1 MFITTQRGGQEMEWT
16 EQELQELNQ
25 KLLQKAAEDADFR
38 KELNTNPM
46 ETIEKLCGRKLP
58 NGISI
63 NVIEPGSPSPEL
75 TRPDLIGQE
84 LSQEELLQE
93 FGEEDL
99 EEISGGIPA
108 LIGIAACALAID
120 ILGGTGAC
128 GAAACIHDAVCGG
141 KVCGAQGGTL

>member
-25 KLLQKAAEDADFR
+25 KLLQKAADDADFR

-46 ETIEKLCGRKLP
+46 ETIEKFCGRKLP

-93 FGEEDL
+93 LGEGEL
-99 EEISGGIPA
+99 KAISGGIPA

-120 ILGGTGAC
+120 IIGVTGAC
-128 GAAACIHDAVCGG
+128 AAEACFHNSICFEKACA
-141 KVCGAQGGTL
+141 AQGGTL